1 MEANIIDIQNNM
13 VCLSTEFGSFWGEW
27 KSNIPPKKEKYNLE
41 LDSDDILIFDN
52 IKESYLP
59 NTEIK
64 SDGKSVVLCGFVEEI
79 TDEIMFLRLRDS
91 LIMIQLSEN
100 EEFSMFL
107 KKFVN
112 VNLKNISFYDIK
124 VY

>member
-1 MEANIIDIQNNM
+1 M
-13 VCLSTEFGSFWGEW
+13 
-27 KSNIPPKKEKYNLE
+27 
-41 LDSDDILIFDN
+41 
-52 IKESYLP
+52 
-59 NTEIK
+59 
-64 SDGKSVVLCGFVEEI
+64 CGFVEEI

-112 VNLKNISFYDIK
+112 VNLKNISFYDIN